1 MKVAAVAAIVAALIL
16 GLAVGGVLGRAG
28 SAPPADTIRLE
39 SGSAVAP
46 TPDPSPTP
54 SETPSSDDPERV
66 NMRVNEEPFDDK
78 GGERRDAE
86 RGEQDNSGRGS
97 ENSGS
102 GRDDGD

>member
-1 MKVAAVAAIVAALIL
+1 MKVAAAAAVLAALIL
-16 GLAVGGVLGRAG
+16 GLAVTGVLGRTG

-39 SGSAVAP
+39 SESAVAP
-46 TPDPSPTP
+46 APHPSPTP
-54 SETPSSDDPERV
+54 SETPPDDPERV
-66 NMRVNEEPFDDK
+66 HMRVNEEPFDDK

-102 GRDDGD
+102 GSDDGD

>member
-1 MKVAAVAAIVAALIL
+1 MKVAAAAAVVAALVL
-16 GLAVGGVLGRAG
+16 GLAVGGVLGRTG

-39 SGSAVAP
+39 SGSAVPPPPAA
-46 TPDPSPTP
+46 SPTP
-54 SETPSSDDPERV
+54 SETPSDDSERV
-66 NMRVNEEPFDDK
+66 HMRVNEEPFDDK

-86 RGEQDNSGRGS
+86 RGDRDNSGRGS